1 MLTCQAVPVRDRA
14 LMVYDTNTGGKN
26 SCVFPRVTSELVCEA
41 FSRLG
46 DLHSSPA
53 SQKLPTNLGDIIP
66 SKMPLKMND
75 RRLKAAVSLHSSKP
89 VF

>member
-1 MLTCQAVPVRDRA
+1 MLTHQAVPVRDRA

-26 SCVFPRVTSELVCEA
+26 SCFSLVTSELVCEA